1 MWEAQRL
8 TTRHEQDGKVIRSKK
23 KIAAKRL
30 LLLGI
35 LTVPLVVKLPEIT
48 PLIAQFCSWGME
60 AAYDVFK

>member
-23 KIAAKRL
+23 NSCKEIVATWQV
-30 LLLGI
+30 
-35 LTVPLVVKLPEIT
+35 TVPLVVKLPEIT
-48 PLIAQFCSWGME
+48 PLIAQVCWWGME